1 MASLRFDLPPES
13 DVDAWYAVGNEN
25 TMGSSEDEEETEK
38 CVTGF
43 MKATKSKKTEPQKT
57 KPKQRTVFPGRG
69 RFVSL

>member
-1 MASLRFDLPPES
+1 LTTLCFDLPPES
-13 DVDAWYAVGNEN
+13 DVDAWFAVGNEN

-57 KPKQRTVFPGRG
+57 TKQRKVFPGRIDDTW
-69 RFVSL
+69 L